1 MNDELWPGDS
11 GTLTFESRKA
21 LVQLLKGPIVDAF
34 QHVEVWCAITSDQ
47 EALNAELNNLFL
59 ELVLDED
66 AGIAFTRP
74 ANGGHDVTLAD
85 NKTEI
90 MPKVLRTETLTHFDT
105 LIILILRQELT
116 MAPPDERVIVD
127 KQELRDQILLYRV
140 DEERDESKLS
150 KRFDAAFKRIT
161 NYALLKATET
171 PERFEV
177 SPALRQIFNA
187 DVVAGVRA
195 EYEKLNSGKQASAEN
210 EDGNSDESL
219 DDFAETHE
227 MRVEEETNE

>member
-1 MNDELWPGDS
+1 MSEGLWPGDS

-21 LVQLLKGPIVDAF
+21 LVQLLKGPMVNAL
-34 QHVEVWCAITSDQ
+34 QHVEVWRAITSDQ

-59 ELVLDED
+59 ELIVDED

-74 ANGGHDVTLAD
+74 ANGGHDVTFSD
-85 NKTEI
+85 GKTEN
-90 MPKVLRTETLTHFDT
+90 MPKVLRTETLSHFDT

-116 MAPPDERVIVD
+116 MAPPEERVIID
-127 KQELRDQILLYRV
+127 KQELRDQVLLYRV
-140 DEERDESKLS
+140 DEERDESKMAR
-150 KRFDAAFKRIT
+150 RFDAAFKRIT

-195 EYEKLNSGKQASAEN
+195 EYEKFNTADKTDGEISDDAPLEGEGEGN
-210 EDGNSDESL
+210 E
-219 DDFAETHE
+219 
-227 MRVEEETNE
+227 

>member
-1 MNDELWPGDS
+1 MSEGLWPGDS

-21 LVQLLKGPIVDAF
+21 LVQLLKGPMVNAL
-34 QHVEVWCAITSDQ
+34 QHVEVWRAITSDQ

-59 ELVLDED
+59 ELIVDED

-74 ANGGHDVTLAD
+74 ANGGHDVTFSD
-85 NKTEI
+85 GKTEN
-90 MPKVLRTETLTHFDT
+90 MPKVLRTETLSHFDT

-116 MAPPDERVIVD
+116 MAPPEDRVIID
-127 KQELRDQILLYRV
+127 KQELRDQVLLYRV
-140 DEERDESKLS
+140 DEERDESKLAR
-150 KRFDAAFKRIT
+150 RFDAAFKRIT

-195 EYEKLNSGKQASAEN
+195 EYEKFNTADKYDGEISDDAPLTGEGEGN
-210 EDGNSDESL
+210 E
-219 DDFAETHE
+219 
-227 MRVEEETNE
+227 